1 MALGIEM
8 DTAEAPI
15 RAVQTQRPGLW
26 DLTPTHHGLPLAPNT
41 LYLAPNAGHLAPNT
55 TISP

>member
-26 DLTPTHHGLPLAPNT
+26 DLTPTHHGPRNGVGLHAKADEVAVPLEF
-41 LYLAPNAGHLAPNT
+41 G
-55 TISP
+55 